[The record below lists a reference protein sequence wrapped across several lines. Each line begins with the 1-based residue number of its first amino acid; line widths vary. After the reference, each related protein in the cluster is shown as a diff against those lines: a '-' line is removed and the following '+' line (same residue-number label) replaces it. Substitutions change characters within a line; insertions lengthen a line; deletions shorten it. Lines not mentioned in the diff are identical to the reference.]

1 MDDLELHVLSD
12 SDHIAVAEY
21 SSRRDHFLVA
31 VLFSAADESAVD
43 IGARSGVAVSD
54 IDHWVVLLV
63 KDDSVELEMHT
74 RDKGVV
80 DNNVTSTSQLT
91 VPRQLTKLDLLVIGI
106 AANSPVVVGVQK
118 DVVCKRG

>member
-1 MDDLELHVLSD
+1 M
-12 SDHIAVAEY
+12 A
-21 SSRRDHFLVA
+21 
-31 VLFSAADESAVD
+31 AVD

-80 DNNVTSTSQLT
+80 DNNVTSTSQLI

-118 DVVCKRG
+118 NVVCKRG